1 MVWRNNKKILCHS
14 SGCDS
19 RKLTTVLCKVPTSVI
34 NPFNP
39 ADELKSSNITSYMHV
54 CTTAITVQM
63 VVNFIIDL
71 ENNVRTKNFRADRIF
86 RNYRSGRT
94 KIFSEHFGPGPNI
107 SGPKF
112 QRQILHVCVLLFDD
126 MHTMDRQM

>member
-1 MVWRNNKKILCHS
+1 M
-14 SGCDS
+14 
-19 RKLTTVLCKVPTSVI
+19 VI
-34 NPFNP
+34 NHSIPPMNSR
-39 ADELKSSNITSYMHV
+39 ATNITSYMHV
-54 CTTAITVQM
+54 CTSAITMQM

-94 KIFSEHFGPGPNI
+94 KIFSENFGPGPNI

-112 QRQILHVCVLLFDD
+112 Q
-126 MHTMDRQM
+126 